1 MSSKPPTGGVR
12 VPRRTTRQTLP
23 PQKGRRVWAL
33 RHATRRSTH
42 APEVG
47 RRVVLL
53 LAAAVLVATVVV
65 RLTIV
70 GAVRIESS
78 SMSPT
83 LERGDV
89 VLVSKRAPQ
98 PDALGRGDLVV
109 FRMPDGHRAIK
120 RVVALPGDTIVILD
134 GQLHVNDRLVRE
146 SYVDH
151 ATIDG
156 YYSRTWR
163 VPPGSVF
170 MLGDNRANSIDSRDY
185 GPVAVD
191 DLLGRVIVTLWPL
204 G

>member
-1 MSSKPPTGGVR
+1 M
-12 VPRRTTRQTLP
+12 
-23 PQKGRRVWAL
+23 
-33 RHATRRSTH
+33 
-42 APEVG
+42 G

-89 VLVSKRAPQ
+89 VLVSKRAPEAG
-98 PDALGRGDLVV
+98 ALHHGDLVV
-109 FRMPDGHRAIK
+109 FRMPDGHRAIQ
-120 RVVALPGDTIVILD
+120 RVVALPGDSIVILD
-134 GQLHVNDRLVRE
+134 GQLQVNDRPVRE
-146 SYVDH
+146 SYVDQ

-156 YYSRTWR
+156 YYSRTWT
-163 VPPGSVF
+163 VPSGSVF
-170 MLGDNRANSIDSRDY
+170 LLGDNRANSIDSRDY